1 MAVAV
6 TLAFGFCSSVN
17 AQTAPSWRSAS
28 ERPER
33 IEAPPE
39 VETPDISFEIDRE
52 ALFGRPMGFAPDP
65 QTVES
70 ETAAPELDL
79 SIEPALEPQLD
90 AAPLSEAPQLREGAE
105 PDNKKTSPEG
115 TRELATDS
123 LDAPVNEA
131 EIETLVTFANTDEL
145 PARETLG
152 TPEPTSIATPDA
164 GPAEETLAEVA
175 VTDDEKAAMVRETQV
190 DPTTSMV
197 SIDRPAPVSSMVAPA
212 APASFKLVRTR
223 TVQPEYPREA
233 ARLQQ
238 EGWVDLRLTVAP
250 SGRVSDVDVVDAKP
264 RQLFDA
270 AARRAARQWRFE
282 PPADSGIIEPQTA
295 MIRLTFVMD

>member
-1 MAVAV
+1 MAAAV
-6 TLAFGFCSSVN
+6 VLAFGFCSSVY

-52 ALFGRPMGFAPDP
+52 ALFGRPMGFAPEP
-65 QTVES
+65 
-70 ETAAPELDL
+70 ETTETEPPTPELSLSTEPKLEPVPLAPETPL
-79 SIEPALEPQLD
+79 LEVPI
-90 AAPLSEAPQLREGAE
+90 AE
-105 PDNKKTSPEG
+105 PLAPEAQS
-115 TRELATDS
+115 ELAESPATE
-123 LDAPVNEA
+123 P
-131 EIETLVTFANTDEL
+131 EIETLVTFGNADEL
-145 PARETLG
+145 PAPDLLS
-152 TPEPTSIATPDA
+152 TPEPQSVATA
-164 GPAEETLAEVA
+164 TAEDPVSE
-175 VTDDEKAAMVRETQV
+175 DEQAAMVRETLV

-197 SIDRPAPVSSMVAPA
+197 SIDRPAPVSSIAAPVAPA
-212 APASFKLVRTR
+212 ASFKLVRTR

-238 EGWVDLRLTVAP
+238 EGWVDLRLTVGP
-250 SGRVSDVDVVDAKP
+250 NGRVSDVDVLDAKP

-282 PPADSGIIEPQTA
+282 PPAKSGVVEPQTA